1 MEARVLMKKNV
12 LLNQIYE
19 KQKDMYLQAKNY
31 GFTHPTVIR
40 CSQELDTLLN
50 TYQNLDSLLI
60 KKQSQKAM

>member
-1 MEARVLMKKNV
+1 MNTNE

-31 GFTHPTVIR
+31 GFTHPSVIR

-50 TYQNLDSLLI
+50 TYQNLDSLKI
-60 KKQSQKAM
+60 KRQSQTAM

>member
-1 MEARVLMKKNV
+1 MKNKE

-31 GFTHPTVIR
+31 GFTHHTVIR

-50 TYQNLDSLLI
+50 TYQNLDSLNS
-60 KKQSQKAM
+60 KQHSQTAI

>member
-1 MEARVLMKKNV
+1 MEARVIMKNKE

-50 TYQNLDSLLI
+50 TYQNLDSL
-60 KKQSQKAM
+60 KSKQHSQTAI

>member
-1 MEARVLMKKNV
+1 MNTNE

-50 TYQNLDSLLI
+50 TYQNLDSL
-60 KKQSQKAM
+60 KSKQHSQTAI

>member
-1 MEARVLMKKNV
+1 MKNKE

-50 TYQNLDSLLI
+50 TYQNLDSLKI
-60 KKQSQKAM
+60 KQHSQTAI